1 MQMFINGGWVD
12 SDSGDMYP
20 VYNPYNGKIVDKVP
34 RASVKDVKKAIES
47 AYRVKNLMKHLN
59 LDKRIKIL
67 HKASHLIEE
76 RKNEFID
83 ILVNEGGET
92 IKHAKWEV
100 ETTSKTLERASL
112 GVKELHA
119 EQIPS
124 HYSDKL
130 VFTIREPVG
139 VLSAILPLN
148 APLVLPSLALTA
160 AIVAGNPVVLKAA
173 SETPL
178 SALKFGEI
186 LLDAGLPKGALN
198 VITGSGKELGSELIE
213 NPKVNMV
220 AAFTSSKVGKIIAS
234 QAGKHLK
241 KVWIDLPGSNPLIV
255 LEDCNLE
262 KAVNAC
268 VYGAYV
274 NAGQICMAVEM
285 VLVQE
290 NIAEDFTE
298 KVVKETERL
307 KAGDPRDPKTDIGPL
322 PHDSILKNVDSQ
334 IKDAVSKGAK
344 ILIGG
349 KYEGLVYEPTVLSN
363 VKPEMGIIRERTA
376 GPVAPIIEVK
386 DIKEAVS
393 ISNSIKYGLRAS
405 IFTNNLRDA
414 LYAVH
419 NLQVGGVMI
428 NENPFYVE
436 EHFPLGGVKESGI
449 GGVGYLVEKMSTKK
463 LIAIHD
469 IYLE

>member
-1 MQMFINGGWVD
+1 MLIGGKWVD
-12 SDSGDMYP
+12 ASSGETYP
-20 VYNPYNGKIVDKVP
+20 IYNPYTWEVVDNVP
-34 RASVKDVKKAIES
+34 KAAIKDARMAIES
-47 AYRVKNLMKHLN
+47 AYSVRDQIRL
-59 LDKRIKIL
+59 LDLDQRIGIL
-67 HKASHLIEE
+67 HTSACLIEE
-76 RKNEFID
+76 RKDEFID
-83 ILVNEGGET
+83 VLVDNSGQP

-100 ETTSKTLERASL
+100 EQTSKTLEKASL

-130 VFTIREPVG
+130 IFTIREPVG
-139 VLSAILPLN
+139 VLSTILPLN
-148 APLVLPSLALTA
+148 APLALPSLALTA
-160 AIVAGNPVVLKAA
+160 AIVAGNSVVLKAA

-186 LLDAGLPKGALN
+186 LLDAGLPKGVFN
-198 VITGSGKELGSELIE
+198 VITGSGKDLGSELIE

-255 LEDCNLE
+255 LGDCNLK

-274 NAGQICMAVEM
+274 NAGQICMAVEV

-298 KVVKETERL
+298 KVVKETEKL

-322 PHDSILKNVDSQ
+322 PHNSILKNVDFQ

-344 ILIGG
+344 ILVGG
-349 KYEGLVYEPTVLSN
+349 AYEGLVYEPTVLCN
-363 VKPEMGIIRERTA
+363 VKPEMDIIHKRTA

-393 ISNSIKYGLRAS
+393 ISNNLKYGLRAS
-405 IFTNNLRDA
+405 VFTNSLRDA

-436 EHFPLGGVKESGI
+436 EHFPWGGVKESGI
-449 GGVGYLVEKMSTKK
+449 GGVEYLVEMMTTKK

-469 IYLE
+469 IHLG